1 VNTYK
6 LAHTDLEAS
15 RIAYGCM
22 ALGRRWGDI
31 DAATAAKNTTQI
43 IETALECGINFF
55 DHADIYAAG
64 KSEELFGGVLRQDPS
79 LRDRMIIQ
87 SKCGIRPAG
96 TPDETSPGRY
106 DFSYEHI
113 TASAEGSLTRLGIER
128 LDILLLHRPD
138 ALMEPDEV
146 ARAFDDINSAGKVRH
161 FGVSNFSANQMTL
174 LQRSLD
180 HPLVANQ
187 LEISLLHHHLI
198 NEGVGANQTGYAYD
212 GPTGTLDHCRLQ
224 GVRVQPWSPIARGQF
239 FDPPPDA
246 PELVQAVA
254 QQVAAYAEAKGTS
267 KEAIALAWLLRH
279 PAGLQP
285 IIGTTN
291 VERLTN
297 SCKADGIEL
306 SREEWYTLFNVARG
320 KNVP

>member
-1 VNTYK
+1 MKTYE
-6 LAHTDLEAS
+6 LAHTNLKVS

-22 ALGRRWGDI
+22 AIGRKWGDI
-31 DAATAAKNTTQI
+31 DSTTAAKNTAQI

-64 KSEELFGGVLRQDPS
+64 RSEELFGEVLRRDPS

-96 TPDETSPGRY
+96 TPNETSPGRY
-106 DFSYEHI
+106 DFSRNHI
-113 TASAEGSLTRLGIER
+113 MASTEASLARLGIEQ

-146 ARAFDDINSAGKVRH
+146 AWAFDDLRRTGKVRY
-161 FGVSNFSANQMTL
+161 FGVSNFSTSQMTL
-174 LQRSLD
+174 LQHSLD

-187 LEISLLHHHLI
+187 LQLSLLHHHLI

-212 GPTGTLDHCRLQ
+212 GPTGTLDHCRLHE
-224 GVRVQPWSPIARGQF
+224 VRVQPWSPIARGAF
-239 FDPPPDA
+239 FDPPSDA
-246 PELVQAVA
+246 PERVQALA
-254 QQVAAYAEAKGTS
+254 RQVAAYAEAKDTS

-291 VERLTN
+291 VPRLTD
-297 SCKADGIEL
+297 SCKADAIEL

-320 KNVP
+320 KPVP

>member
-1 VNTYK
+1 MKTYE
-6 LAHTDLEAS
+6 LAHTDLEVS

-31 DAATAAKNTTQI
+31 DAGTAAKNTTRI

-64 KSEELFGGVLRQDPS
+64 RSEELFGDVLRRDPS

-96 TPDETSPGRY
+96 TPNVTSPGRY

-113 TASAEGSLTRLGIER
+113 VASAEGSLARLGIER

-138 ALMEPDEV
+138 ALMEPNEV
-146 ARAFDDINSAGKVRH
+146 ARAFDELYRAGKVRY
-161 FGVSNFSANQMTL
+161 FGVSNFSASQMIL
-174 LQRSLD
+174 LQHSLD

-187 LEISLLHHHLI
+187 LQISLLHHHLI

-224 GVRVQPWSPIARGQF
+224 GVRVQPWSPIARGAF
-239 FDPPPDA
+239 FDPPSDA
-246 PELVQAVA
+246 SELVQTLAK
-254 QQVAAYAEAKGTS
+254 QVTAYAKARDTS

-291 VERLTN
+291 VERLTD
-297 SCKADGIEL
+297 SCKADAIEL

-320 KNVP
+320 KPVP